1 MNSEVESAM
10 IPRGAAKGDQ
20 AVGENVGKAWDQ
32 GQLSR

>member
-20 AVGENVGKAWDQ
+20 AVGENVGKA
-32 GQLSR
+32 